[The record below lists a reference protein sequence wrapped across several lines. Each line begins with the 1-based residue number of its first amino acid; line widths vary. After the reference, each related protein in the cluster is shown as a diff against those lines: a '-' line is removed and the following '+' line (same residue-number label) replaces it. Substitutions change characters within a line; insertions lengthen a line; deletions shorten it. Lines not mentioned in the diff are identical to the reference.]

1 MINEST
7 GLPRKTLLLIA
18 LAQGLALLFL
28 YRSVESGTWPSE
40 SPIWAFPLWTIAVA
54 VPILFLLSLE
64 NATQRR
70 TSLLIAAFGAV
81 LAVLALYTGGQAE
94 PQGEFPIH
102 ALIFVFAAS
111 IGLASFKALMY
122 LQQRATRQ
130 AMSYEALFSYS
141 WRNALT
147 FALSVLF
154 VVVYWLILMLWAE
167 LFRAIEVDFFHEL
180 FREDWFL
187 FPVLAVSLG
196 VAISIFRNLTPV
208 IDSITRLLAGLI
220 RLLLPLVIGVAV
232 LFLLALPIVGLDALW
247 STGHGTALLLW
258 LLAVVLFFTN
268 AVYQDGRGEKPY
280 PLFLHRCIYTGLVTL
295 PLISLISF
303 YGLWLRLD
311 EYGWT
316 VTRCWAFVVWLVL
329 SLFAVGY
336 VTGIARRRDAWTE
349 DLARVN
355 TGMGLVILALMM
367 LVNSPLL
374 DFRKIS
380 IASQLQRIE
389 SSEITLAEFDFW
401 YAHNELARPGYLA
414 LEAMK
419 VQVGDSDAELLE
431 KITNPVPVAAGT
443 TILSAG
449 ELWKNMSYRPVGFE
463 VPEGVRQKIAMESFT
478 LYFAAQPVMIRTD
491 LDADGEHEYALIQ
504 IQNGYIYHAG
514 IYYQENGNWL
524 SVQLAHRMGQPT
536 GSDPIEAIKNGEI
549 TLRKPRFATLMVGDV
564 SFQVIEGDALL
575 QPVAVSPDGVD

>member
-7 GLPRKTLLLIA
+7 GLPRKTMLLVA

-28 YRSVESGTWPSE
+28 YRSVENGTWPSE
-40 SPIWAFPLWTIAVA
+40 SPMWAFPLWTIAVT

-64 NATQRR
+64 NATRRR

-81 LAVLALYTGGQAE
+81 LAVLAIYTGWQAE

-111 IGLASFKALMY
+111 TGLASFKALMY
-122 LQQRATRQ
+122 LQQRATQRP
-130 AMSYEALFSYS
+130 MSYEGLFSYS

-147 FALSVLF
+147 FALSALF
-154 VVVYWLILMLWAE
+154 VVVFWLILMLWAE

-180 FREDWFL
+180 FREDWFHV
-187 FPVLAVSLG
+187 PVLAVSLG
-196 VAISIFRNLTPV
+196 VAIGIFRNLIQV

-220 RLLLPLVIGVAV
+220 RLLLPLVIVVAV
-232 LFLLALPIVGLDALW
+232 LFLLTLPIVGLDALW

-258 LLAVVLFFTN
+258 LLAVLLFFTN

-280 PLFLHRCIYTGLVTL
+280 SLFLHRCIYAGLVTL

-316 VTRCWAFVVWLVL
+316 VARCWAFVVWLVL

-336 VTGIARRRDAWTE
+336 VTGIVRRHDAWTE
-349 DLARVN
+349 ELARVN
-355 TGMGLVILALMM
+355 TGMGLVILALML

-380 IASQLQRIE
+380 IASQLQRVE
-389 SSEITLAEFDFW
+389 SGEITLAEFDFW

-419 VQVGDSDAELLE
+419 VQLGDSDAELLE
-431 KITNPVPVAAGT
+431 KITNPAPIAAGIT
-443 TILSAG
+443 AMSAD
-449 ELWKNMSYRPVGFE
+449 EMWKNMSYRPAGFE
-463 VPEGVRQKIAMESFT
+463 VPEGVRQKIAMESYT
-478 LYFAAQPVMIRTD
+478 LYHAAQPVMIRTD
-491 LDADGEHEYALIQ
+491 LDADGEYEYALIQ
-504 IQNGYIYHAG
+504 IQDGYIYHAG
-514 IYYQENGNWL
+514 IYYQENRNWS
-524 SVQLAHRMGQPT
+524 SVRLAHRIGPPT
-536 GSDPIEAIKNGEI
+536 GSELVDAIRNGEI
-549 TLRKPRFATLMVGDV
+549 TLRKPRFSTLVVGDV
-564 SFQVIEGDALL
+564 SFQVIEGDAPP
-575 QPVAVSPDGVD
+575 QPLPVSPDGVN